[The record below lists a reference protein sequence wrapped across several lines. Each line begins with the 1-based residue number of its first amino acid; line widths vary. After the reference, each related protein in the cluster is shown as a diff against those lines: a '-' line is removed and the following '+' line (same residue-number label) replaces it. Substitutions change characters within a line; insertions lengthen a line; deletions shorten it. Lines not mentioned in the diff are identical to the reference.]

1 MRRILGTLLLVLAVA
16 SASGQSGDDEVEA
29 TRRAIER
36 IRNSAEHRWEQIP
49 WVPTLTEALEQSK
62 REKLP
67 VFLFTLDGNMR
78 SGRC

>member
-1 MRRILGTLLLVLAVA
+1 MRGIVGTLLLVLAVA
-16 SASGQSGDDEVEA
+16 PVCGQDGDDVEA
-29 TRRAIER
+29 TRRAIEQ
-36 IRNSAEHRWEQIP
+36 IRASADRRWEQIP

-67 VFLFTLDGNMR
+67 VFIFTMEGNIR

>member
-1 MRRILGTLLLVLAVA
+1 MRRIIGTLVVMLAVA
-16 SASGQSGDDEVEA
+16 LARGQGGDEVET

-36 IRNSAEHRWEQIP
+36 VRDSADRRWEQIP

-67 VFLFTLDGNMR
+67 VFLFTMEGNIR